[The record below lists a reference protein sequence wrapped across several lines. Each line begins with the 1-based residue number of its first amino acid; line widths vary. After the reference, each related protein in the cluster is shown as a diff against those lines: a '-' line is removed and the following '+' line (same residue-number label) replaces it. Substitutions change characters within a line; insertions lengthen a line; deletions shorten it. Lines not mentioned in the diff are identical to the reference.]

1 MISSVGPCLP
11 VDLLAATGRFSGPL
25 SWVVGGPTSRA
36 DAWLESRFPGWA
48 RSILQDW
55 AEGRFDDRSAVV
67 FSRGEDVVQRLY
79 YYICELQRRKI
90 VGGPRPI
97 IFDVAKIPRQTSE
110 DHTIASTRNLAAS
123 LDLDDDAL
131 AAGIAAMNQ
140 KRAQNSSEA
149 PAPVCLLPGT
159 PPPQGLLHQAIRAAG
174 FVPLGQTLSESWSE
188 LGPEV
193 QVDGDPAAAI
203 GRQVHAR
210 RNEWRGFGAIAG
222 WVGDLAKASNAA
234 AAVLW
239 FTEEDE
245 ARIWHL
251 PRIRDALAEAGVPTL
266 IMTRRDEQGA
276 DDAPAEI
283 AAFLRGLAS

>member
-1 MISSVGPCLP
+1 
-11 VDLLAATGRFSGPL
+11 
-25 SWVVGGPTSRA
+25 
-36 DAWLESRFPGWA
+36 
-48 RSILQDW
+48 
-55 AEGRFDDRSAVV
+55 
-67 FSRGEDVVQRLY
+67 
-79 YYICELQRRKI
+79 
-90 VGGPRPI
+90 
-97 IFDVAKIPRQTSE
+97 
-110 DHTIASTRNLAAS
+110 
-123 LDLDDDAL
+123 
-131 AAGIAAMNQ
+131 MNQ